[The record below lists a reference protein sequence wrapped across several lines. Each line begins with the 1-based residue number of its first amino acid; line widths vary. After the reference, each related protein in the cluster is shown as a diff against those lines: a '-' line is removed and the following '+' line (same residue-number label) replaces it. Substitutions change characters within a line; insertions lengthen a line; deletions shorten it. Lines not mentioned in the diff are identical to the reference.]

1 MLNHPVQQDTDPLEV
16 TRALSAGFGKFLLDR
31 HKDFSY
37 GEVGEESWGR
47 AGAASGDTLGAQ
59 GNGSLQRG

>member
-1 MLNHPVQQDTDPLEV
+1 MLHHPVQQDTDPLEG

-31 HKDFSY
+31 HTNISY

-59 GNGSLQRG
+59 GNGSSQRS